1 MISFKISPETHRGL
15 SKVSMVL
22 LSLAAL
28 IGAGYLIVTA
38 ILNYFDANAILKDHS
53 EVMAPVNLETVTE
66 EHHRRG
72 RTSET
77 YHFHYVFEVA
87 GKAYD
92 GIFETSA
99 SNATPYLKEGAS
111 VKVAYANAEPSRF
124 GRLEVLQKQA
134 DLGSSITRALMAI
147 PLAALI
153 AFILHLML
161 TRRLFVPRETSA

>member
-1 MISFKISPETHRGL
+1 MISFKTSPQTHRTL
-15 SKVSMVL
+15 SKVSMIL

-28 IGAGYLIVTA
+28 LGAGFLILTA
-38 ILNYFDANAILKDHS
+38 ILNYFEANAILKDHS
-53 EVMAPVNLETVTE
+53 EVVAPVSRDAVTE

-92 GIFETSA
+92 GTFETSA
-99 SNATPYLKEGAS
+99 SNAEPYLREGAS
-111 VKVAYANAEPSRF
+111 VKVAYANAAPSRF
-124 GRLEVLQKQA
+124 GRLEVLQSQA
-134 DLGSSITRALMAI
+134 DFGSSITRALTAI